1 MIKKIFPLFAMLAL
15 LGCSA
20 RRAEAQ
26 FIGYTSPQTV
36 SQSIATGASCSP
48 PISQIVP
55 NLGQTVHTVTYT
67 VNNGSEPIFAFIQG
81 SIDGVT
87 FIQISDKSITFP
99 TGSVSATGYYP
110 FIKVQVSCSNPAT
123 KVTVQYSGTSVTPGP
138 NFADVDASYY
148 IKNIVVNNQ
157 PVNAPFTSPLITSP
171 YGNSSGTLALTFSGA
186 AAPSGAVLQV
196 TCNSNFAQLPPS
208 FSLAPTLGTTQ
219 FFTVPPFPCENLVL
233 NYNSNNGTGNY
244 TLTYFFNKPGTV
256 IQTTG
261 VDPCQSTSVAKQTAA
276 INIVAA
282 GTSQVVAPNSN
293 TTVFVCGYQVSV
305 SGTTPTLQWE
315 FATPANCA
323 SGVTFAT
330 GAIAP
335 TSGSV
340 LTISPGSTVMKGTS
354 GQGFCAVTGGTSP
367 SIQGF
372 LTFVQQ

>member
-87 FIQISDKSITFP
+87 FI
-99 TGSVSATGYYP
+99 
-110 FIKVQVSCSNPAT
+110 QVSCSNPAT

-354 GQGFCAVTGGTSP
+354 GQGFCAVTGG
-367 SIQGF
+367 
-372 LTFVQQ
+372 